1 MLLHVARVTS
11 TVYGGGMPTHDL
23 AMRARTLM
31 RIHDAVLSGSATS
44 QRPRAVV
51 ARSWNRV
58 LGLGIDPDGRNG
70 RDPLP
75 PADVVVRRRAS
86 RLSLVI
92 DEIRELLLSAADASN
107 YLVVVTDAE
116 GVVLWRS
123 GSPRVK
129 READGLGFTDGAT
142 WTESA
147 VGTNAIGTALEEGA
161 PVQLFSAEHFE
172 NAQVPWY
179 CTACPIHDP
188 IDGSQ
193 LGIVDVS
200 GPALTLHPA
209 IQALVT
215 ASVRLAEARLW
226 RHHEEH
232 LERLRRT
239 AEPLL
244 SGSNGPLLVVDDH
257 GWVAAHQGVAVRDRV
272 EAPRADRT
280 LAVPGLGL
288 CLPERLPHG
297 WLIRPT
303 GEGRTFTAVL
313 DLTATPAS
321 LEVRVGDGPWR
332 VPLTPRHAEL
342 LVAIASAGTGGTSAG
357 QLSHVIY
364 GDGEHQVT
372 VRAEISRLRRVLGAL
387 VATNPYRLAEG
398 VSLTVLPGSWT
409 ADP

>member
-1 MLLHVARVTS
+1 MA
-11 TVYGGGMPTHDL
+11 THDL
-23 AMRARTLM
+23 AMRARDLV
-31 RIHDAVLSGSATS
+31 RIHDAVLSGSAPPA
-44 QRPRAVV
+44 RPRAVV
-51 ARSWNRV
+51 ARSWTRV
-58 LGLGIDPDGRNG
+58 LNLGIDPDGRNG
-70 RDPLP
+70 RDPRP
-75 PADVVVRRRAS
+75 PADVEERRRTS
-86 RLSLVI
+86 RLALVV

-107 YLVVVTDAE
+107 YLVVVADAE

-129 READGLGFTDGAT
+129 RQADDLGFADGAT

-147 VGTNAIGTALEEGA
+147 VGTNAIGTALEEAA

-179 CTACPIHDP
+179 CTASPIHDP
-188 IDGSQ
+188 IDGSL

-209 IQALVT
+209 IEALVT

-226 RHHEEH
+226 RHHEER

-244 SGSNGPLLVVDDH
+244 TGTNGPLLVVDDH

-272 EAPRADRT
+272 EAPQADRA

-288 CLPERLPHG
+288 CLTERLRGG
-297 WLIRPT
+297 WLIRPSASAQT
-303 GEGRTFTAVL
+303 ISAVL
-313 DLTATPAS
+313 DLGTVPAT
-321 LEVRVGDGPWR
+321 LEVSGGDTPWR
-332 VPLTPRHAEL
+332 VALTPRHAEL
-342 LVAIASAGTGGTSAG
+342 LARIAAAGPAGISAGG
-357 QLSHVIY
+357 LSVALY
-364 GDGEHQVT
+364 DDGEHQVT

-387 VATNPYRLAEG
+387 LATNPYRLGDG
-398 VSLTVLPGSWT
+398 VTLRVLGR
-409 ADP
+409 

>member
-1 MLLHVARVTS
+1 
-11 TVYGGGMPTHDL
+11 MPAPTDL
-23 AMRARTLM
+23 AARARDLV
-31 RIHDAVLSGSATS
+31 RIHDAVLSGGAP
-44 QRPRAVV
+44 QERPRAVV

-58 LGLGIDPDGRNG
+58 LGLGVDPDGRNG
-70 RDPLP
+70 RDPLAP
-75 PADVVVRRRAS
+75 FEVDERRRTS

-107 YLVVVTDAE
+107 YLVVVADAD
-116 GVVLWRS
+116 GIVLWRS

-129 READGLGFTDGAT
+129 RQADTLGFAEGAV

-147 VGTNAIGTALEEGA
+147 VGTNAIGTALEESA

-179 CTACPIHDP
+179 CTASPIHDP
-188 IDGSQ
+188 IDGTL

-209 IQALVT
+209 IEALVT

-226 RHHEEH
+226 RHHEEG
-232 LERLRRT
+232 LELLRRT

-244 SGSNGPLLVVDDH
+244 SGANGPLLVVDDH

-272 EAPRADRT
+272 EAPRADRV

-288 CLPERLPHG
+288 CLPERLRGG
-297 WLIRPT
+297 WLIRPSA
-303 GEGRTFTAVL
+303 EGHVLRATL
-313 DLTATPAS
+313 DLTVSPAM
-321 LEVRVGDGPWR
+321 LEVTGGDAPWR
-332 VPLTPRHAEL
+332 VVLTPRHAEIVAL
-342 LVAIASAGTGGTSAG
+342 LGAAGRTGVTAAT
-357 QLSHVIY
+357 LSHRLY

-372 VRAEISRLRRVLGAL
+372 VRAEVSRMRRALGAL
-387 VATNPYRLAEG
+387 LATNPYRLGAG
-398 VSLTVLPGSWT
+398 VELTVLRS
-409 ADP
+409 AIEAEQL

>member
-1 MLLHVARVTS
+1 MA
-11 TVYGGGMPTHDL
+11 THDL
-23 AMRARTLM
+23 AMRARDLV
-31 RIHDAVLSGSATS
+31 RIHDAVLSGSAPPE
-44 QRPRAVV
+44 RPRAVV
-51 ARSWNRV
+51 ARSWSRV
-58 LGLGIDPDGRNG
+58 LSLGIDPDGRNG

-75 PADVVVRRRAS
+75 PSEVEERRRTS

-129 READGLGFTDGAT
+129 RQADGLGFTDGAT
-142 WTESA
+142 WTEQA
-147 VGTNAIGTALEEGA
+147 VGTNAIGTALAEAA

-179 CTACPIHDP
+179 CTASPIHDP
-188 IDGSQ
+188 IDGSL

-209 IQALVT
+209 IEALVT

-226 RHHEEH
+226 RHHEER
-232 LERLRRT
+232 LDQLRRT

-244 SGSNGPLLVVDDH
+244 SGANGPLLVVDDH

-272 EAPRADRT
+272 EAPQPDRA

-288 CLPERLPHG
+288 CLPERLRGG
-297 WLIRPT
+297 WLIRPPASAHVLS
-303 GEGRTFTAVL
+303 AVL
-313 DLTATPAS
+313 DLGTSPAT
-321 LEVRVGDGPWR
+321 LEVRGGESPWR
-332 VPLTPRHAEL
+332 VALTPRHAEL
-342 LVAIASAGTGGTSAG
+342 LAAIAAAGPAGVSAGR
-357 QLSHVIY
+357 LSQVLY
-364 GDGEHQVT
+364 GDSGRQVT
-372 VRAEISRLRRVLGAL
+372 VRAEISRMRRVLGAL
-387 VATNPYRLAEG
+387 LATNPYRLGEG
-398 VSLTVLPGSWT
+398 VSLTVN
-409 ADP
+409 DPSR